1 MLDVKLFEMKS
12 FLPMPYEDALAP
24 RLKLAHD
31 KLQNA
36 TGAGAEFTGWSIC
49 PGIMIKRNSPASR
62 PLPPG
67 FSPIPRPWWSSAS
80 AGPIWAPGA

>member
-31 KLQNA
+31 KLQKEVPLSEEGLEQA
-36 TGAGAEFTGWSIC
+36 LAWLEEQY
-49 PGIMIKRNSPASR
+49 AS
-62 PLPPG
+62 L
-67 FSPIPRPWWSSAS
+67 
-80 AGPIWAPGA
+80 